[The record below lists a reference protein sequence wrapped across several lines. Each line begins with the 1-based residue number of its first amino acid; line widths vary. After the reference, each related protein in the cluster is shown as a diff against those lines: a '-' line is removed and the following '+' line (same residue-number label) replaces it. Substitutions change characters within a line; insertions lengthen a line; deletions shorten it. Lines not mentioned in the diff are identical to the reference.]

1 MRTSFSAT
9 NCACK
14 RDHVFKNLSESQ
26 KKVRLDM
33 WFDGENYL
41 FNAECITNN
50 ILANVM
56 LILVHNQKVTF
67 LGIPFLRHTQ

>member
-1 MRTSFSAT
+1 
-9 NCACK
+9 
-14 RDHVFKNLSESQ
+14 
-26 KKVRLDM
+26 M